1 MLFDDIFNYE
11 KDSGFDW
18 VTPVSIIVAAIIAG
32 LSAMWQIK
40 SNKITS
46 ARLEWLQNLKS
57 LISSYIKSSVI
68 ISKYLAQIESMNEIM
83 KEAENKSMNP
93 EGDKEIDKILRTR
106 ITADR
111 IVAVEKLIE
120 SHSLIILNLNPKE
133 DAHNRFVILLNNH
146 LNRVN
151 WLSANAPTNE
161 TKSLW
166 DSQYESYNQHQTA
179 LLNFSQ
185 LILKLEWEKAKRNW
199 ISYIVWKDCK
209 GWKLQCEA
217 NCYPLPK

>member
-1 MLFDDIFNYE
+1 MLLLFQVNNIGL
-11 KDSGFDW
+11 DSFDW
-18 VTPVSIIVAAIIAG
+18 ITPVSVITAAIIAG

-57 LISSYIKSSVI
+57 LISTYIKSSVI
-68 ISKYLAQIESMNEIM
+68 ISKYLTQIDSMNEMM
-83 KEAENKSMNP
+83 KEAENKSMNL
-93 EGDKEIDKILRTR
+93 EGDKEIDKMLRRR
-106 ITADR
+106 ITEDR

-151 WLSANAPTNE
+151 WLSANPPGKEPSASW
-161 TKSLW
+161 K
-166 DSQYESYNQHQTA
+166 SQYDSFNQYQTA

-199 ISYIVWKDCK
+199 ISYIWWQNCK
-209 GWKLQCEA
+209 GIKLQCEA
-217 NCYPLPK
+217 NCYPLPL